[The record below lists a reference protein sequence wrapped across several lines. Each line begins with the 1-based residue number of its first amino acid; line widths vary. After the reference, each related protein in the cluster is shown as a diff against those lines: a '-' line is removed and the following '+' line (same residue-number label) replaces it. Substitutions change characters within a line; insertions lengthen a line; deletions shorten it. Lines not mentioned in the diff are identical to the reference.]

1 MVDRNL
7 VEQVFSYFGL
17 VLWSFQMAPQVYKNW
32 KRGSTEGVSPYTM
45 LIWMFSG
52 MLLGNY
58 NVGLRVAI
66 PLIVQPQLFVLI
78 CAMCFGQELYY
89 GRGWSKTAS
98 WAMYWV
104 SLVVLAGIEVGLTFA
119 YRLAEANGNS
129 RAIEFFGV
137 VPVVSILFGFL
148 PQYWDIFKHR
158 RVEGVSHVFLFMDFF
173 GSVFSTISLGNY
185 KLLHLVNYIGI
196 AIFDVGIVILYYV
209 FQWYNGNKGIKRGDD
224 TTKEEVHWDIEASTV
239 ADLPAAS
246 KA

>member
-1 MVDRNL
+1 
-7 VEQVFSYFGL
+7 
-17 VLWSFQMAPQVYKNW
+17 
-32 KRGSTEGVSPYTM
+32 M

-148 PQYWDIFKHR
+148 PQYWDIF
-158 RVEGVSHVFLFMDFF
+158 SM
-173 GSVFSTISLGNY
+173 
-185 KLLHLVNYIGI
+185 LHHN
-196 AIFDVGIVILYYV
+196 
-209 FQWYNGNKGIKRGDD
+209 Q
-224 TTKEEVHWDIEASTV
+224 
-239 ADLPAAS
+239 
-246 KA
+246 